1 MIECTYRPHPK
12 GGGESKRQTKTQIN
26 REKKKYV
33 TDIKCIDQTVQKRQ
47 KMMHYKLILM
57 NKRET
62 PCDLGQKK
70 M

>member
-12 GGGESKRQTKTQIN
+12 GGGESKRQTKTEIN
-26 REKKKYV
+26 REKKNV